1 MIFSLLYR
9 ETVESE
15 LKTANQQQALGI
27 AILLLVLIISPII
40 IFLVRWISS
49 FVLGFDFLLGQE
61 RDGHHPHLLLDPLHQ
76 GAGACAGEAEDGR
89 PAFPDI
95 AIAGFQTHILI

>member
-1 MIFSLLYR
+1 MKEGFLPGRVLDGGLKSLLTR
-9 ETVESE
+9 VDSLLT
-15 LKTANQQQALGI
+15 KI
-27 AILLLVLIISPII
+27 AF
-40 IFLVRWISS
+40 IFLVRWTSS
-49 FVLGFDFLLGQE
+49 FVLGLDFLLDQE

-95 AIAGFQTHILI
+95 AVAGFKSHI